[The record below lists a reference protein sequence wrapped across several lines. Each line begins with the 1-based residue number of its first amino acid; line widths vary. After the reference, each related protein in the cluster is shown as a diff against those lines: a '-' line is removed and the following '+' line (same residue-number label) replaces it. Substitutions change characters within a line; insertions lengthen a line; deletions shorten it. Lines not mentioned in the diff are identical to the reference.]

1 VISNDDGIWAPG
13 LLALS
18 RAIAGIAEE
27 VWVCA
32 PDRERSAIS
41 HALTMGSPLR
51 AQEVAVP
58 GLRARAWSVSGTPA
72 DCVKLALEELLPE
85 RPDIVLAGINCG
97 PNLGTDVIY
106 SGTVAAAAEG
116 AFAGIPSIAVSTGSY
131 EPSDYEPAARVA
143 AQLAPM
149 VASRGLPEGVALN
162 VNVPDGFASGRV
174 VITNLGIQTY
184 SNIFERRVDPRGRT
198 YYWLC
203 GDPDSLQL
211 GDGLDTDAIRNG
223 AVSITPL
230 KFDATDERTV
240 DMLREWD
247 IRL

>member
-1 VISNDDGIWAPG
+1 
-13 LLALS
+13 
-18 RAIAGIAEE
+18 
-27 VWVCA
+27 
-32 PDRERSAIS
+32 
-41 HALTMGSPLR
+41 
-51 AQEVAVP
+51 
-58 GLRARAWSVSGTPA
+58 
-72 DCVKLALEELLPE
+72 
-85 RPDIVLAGINCG
+85 
-97 PNLGTDVIY
+97 
-106 SGTVAAAAEG
+106 
-116 AFAGIPSIAVSTGSY
+116 
-131 EPSDYEPAARVA
+131 
-143 AQLAPM
+143 M

-162 VNVPDGFASGRV
+162 VNVPDAFASGRV

-230 KFDATDERTV
+230 KFDATDDRTV